1 MQSIIQGA
9 EAYEKHPFPSAPSP
23 SSQYTFSS
31 LPKGLHRCEQV
42 PPPSLPGAKVCRAET
57 TFRQQCTEKWRS
69 APRSLQH
76 FGAAENEVLFLREK
90 PKSR

>member
-9 EAYEKHPFPSAPSP
+9 EAYEKHPFPSVPSP

-42 PPPSLPGAKVCRAET
+42 PPPHPYLEPKFVVLRPLSASNALKSGVLPHV
-57 TFRQQCTEKWRS
+57 
-69 APRSLQH
+69 H
-76 FGAAENEVLFLREK
+76 FNILEPQKMRCF
-90 PKSR
+90 S